1 MKSNENYNCVFL
13 IGPTACGKTSIG
25 VQLAKNFSGEIISA
39 DSRQVYK
46 ELTIGSGKDL
56 DEYEIAGERISYH
69 LIDIVDL
76 KTEYNLFRYQK
87 DFYRVFPE
95 IVEQKKLPIIVG
107 GTGMYLDAI
116 IRNYDLVEA
125 HVDEKFHAELLQK
138 ELSELN
144 ELLLRLRPDLHTRE
158 DLRHKDRCI
167 RAIEIATF
175 MKTKDADAQ
184 RKKMVK
190 PDIRPLVLETSL
202 ERCELREKIK
212 MRLLERMN
220 AGLIEEVEKIYASGI
235 SWTRL
240 ESLGLEY
247 KFVAEFLQNKIK
259 TREELFEKLFT
270 AICKFAKRQETWF
283 RGMERK
289 MNEQGLSMR
298 HLQRVSDKNERID
311 EAKKIISNYFDL

>member
-25 VQLAKNFSGEIISA
+25 VQLAKKFSGEIISA

-270 AICKFAKRQETWF
+270 AICKFAKHQETWF

>member
-25 VQLAKNFSGEIISA
+25 VQLAKKFSGEIISA